1 MININ
6 WGTLLLQILNFGIMV
21 FILSRVFFK
30 PVIRV
35 LDERA
40 HQVTKA
46 LDEAEEREKKAAEA
60 QAQYEQ
66 TLAEAQDQVLT
77 MQQQA
82 QEDLQQ
88 TKQQVLAEAR
98 EQVLKMREN
107 ALQDLEQSRQEAI
120 AEHRRDLGYL
130 AIELSGRLM
139 GQAGGTAFQEASL
152 HEFLDRLTRLPP
164 EDYRQALPDD
174 ETVVLPVQ
182 VVSARALEKEE
193 RAELE
198 TRTAR
203 LLEREIEV
211 RYRVDPG
218 LIAGATMR
226 FGGVMIDG
234 SLSGQLQTLNE
245 RYLAGAEREA
255 A

>member
-1 MININ
+1 MIDIN
-6 WGTLLLQILNFGIMV
+6 WSTLLFQILNFAIMV

-30 PVIRV
+30 PVVRI
-35 LDERA
+35 LDQRSE
-40 HQVTKA
+40 QVTKG
-46 LDEAEEREKKAAEA
+46 LREAEEREQKAAAA

-66 TLAEAQDQVLT
+66 TLAEAQEQVLV

-82 QEDLQQ
+82 QEDLMQ

-98 EQVLKMREN
+98 EQVQTMREN
-107 ALQDLEQSRQEAI
+107 AEQDLEQARREAVT
-120 AEHRRDLGYL
+120 EHRRELGYL

-139 GQAGGTAFQEASL
+139 RQAGGAAFREATIQ
-152 HEFLDRLTRLPP
+152 EFLDRLDGLDPAK
-164 EDYRQALPDD
+164 YRQALSADD
-174 ETVVLPVQ
+174 AQTLQVQ
-182 VVSARALEKEE
+182 VVSAQDLADGHRTEF
-193 RAELE
+193 E

-211 RYRVDPG
+211 RYRVDPS

-226 FGGVMIDG
+226 FGGVVIDG
-234 SLSGQLQTLNE
+234 SLAGQLQTLNE
-245 RYLAGAEREA
+245 RYQADAEQEA

>member
-6 WGTLLLQILNFGIMV
+6 WSTLLLQIVNFGIMV

-30 PVIRV
+30 PVVRI

-40 HQVTKA
+40 EQVTKA

-60 QAQYEQ
+60 QAEYEQ
-66 TLAEAQDQVLT
+66 TLSEAKEQVLV
-77 MQQQA
+77 MQQRA
-82 QEDLQQ
+82 QEDLLQ
-88 TKQQVLAEAR
+88 TKQQVLSEAR
-98 EQVLKMREN
+98 EQVTKMRET
-107 ALQDLEQSRQEAI
+107 AEQDLEESRQEAI
-120 AEHRRDLGYL
+120 AEHRRELGYL

-139 GQAGGTAFQEASL
+139 RQAGGAAFQDASMR
-152 HEFLDRLTRLPP
+152 EFLDRLDRLEP
-164 EDYRQALPDD
+164 DAYRQALAGDQAS
-174 ETVVLPVQ
+174 TLQVQ
-182 VVSARALEKEE
+182 VISAQALEPDE
-193 RAELE
+193 RTELE
-198 TRTAR
+198 SRTAK

-211 RYRVDPG
+211 RYRVDPS

-226 FGGVMIDG
+226 LGGVVIDG

-245 RYLAGAEREA
+245 RYLADVEREA